1 MNRRVNEIRIRS
13 RADSCATLLWLA
25 APALVVLGWA
35 SAANAQDSGPLTL
48 KSSVAL
54 ALKNSREVQLARVQY
69 TVAQNTARLAHSAFL
84 PNIYTGAGYVYSNGF
99 PATPGGSAPS
109 VFKVVYTQG
118 VFNPVLKGEQR
129 ADEDRAKNQ
138 ELEIERARDAVILNT
153 SSTYLELAKVRHG
166 LELLRAE
173 ESSAQKILDYTRDRA
188 GAGLE
193 LPIEVTRGELTVAK
207 IHHHTLQL
215 TDRNEVLTEQ
225 LRNQVGYPESAA
237 IEVAPEDLPPGAEES
252 ATAMEN
258 VALENSIDLKEQEN
272 ERSARQHLA
281 KGAKESYWPTIQMIG
296 EYDLLSEINNY
307 NEFFKHFQRNNVNV
321 GFEVTIPL
329 FAARTAATLALAKSE
344 LAATELTV
352 GSKRNDVRLAV
363 RQKARDVRE
372 LESAREVARLDLK
385 LAQETLAIT
394 GERFDQ
400 GRASLR
406 DLEQVRVDE
415 SEKWVTFL
423 DADFARQQ
431 GQLSLLQTTGELAKV
446 FQ

>member
-207 IHHHTLQL
+207 IHH
-215 TDRNEVLTEQ
+215 
-225 LRNQVGYPESAA
+225 QVGYPESAA